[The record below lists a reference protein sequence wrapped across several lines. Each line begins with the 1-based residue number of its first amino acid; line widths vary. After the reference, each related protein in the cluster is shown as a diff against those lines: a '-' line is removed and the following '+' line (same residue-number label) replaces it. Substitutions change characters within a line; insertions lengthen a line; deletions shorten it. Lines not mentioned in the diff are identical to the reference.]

1 MKVIAGRWL
10 MGLVVLFVLAGIYT
24 PSADAQVVVKV
35 GHSRHYH
42 HRHYHHRRYR
52 R

>member
-1 MKVIAGRWL
+1 MKLRLTRLIL
-10 MGLVVLFVLAGIYT
+10 GLSMMFAVGAMCT
-24 PSADAQVVVKV
+24 PANAQVVVRV

-42 HRHYHHRRYR
+42 HRHYHHHPYR

>member
-1 MKVIAGRWL
+1 MKTRAERWL
-10 MGLVVLFVLAGIYT
+10 MGLVLLFVLAGIYA

-42 HRHYHHRRYR
+42 HRHYRHHYHR
-52 R
+52 